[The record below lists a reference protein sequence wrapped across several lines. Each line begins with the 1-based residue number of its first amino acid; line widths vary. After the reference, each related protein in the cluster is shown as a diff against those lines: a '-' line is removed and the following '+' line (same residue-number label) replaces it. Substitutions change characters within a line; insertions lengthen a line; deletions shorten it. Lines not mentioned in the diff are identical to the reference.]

1 MLGHI
6 PMYTTLPVKDLNE
19 AKDFYGNVLGLH
31 VIDQNEHGVWFQT
44 GLTRFAIYESPYA
57 GTNEATAAIWE
68 VVDPEGT
75 VGSLKSRG
83 ITFEQYPDM
92 PGVTIEGDLHIVKGL
107 KAAWFK
113 DPSGNIICVGSHL

>member
-1 MLGHI
+1 MLGQI

-19 AKDFYGNVLGLH
+19 AKEFYGDVLGLH
-31 VIDQNEHGVWFQT
+31 MIDQNQHGIWYQA
-44 GLTRFAIYESPYA
+44 GPTRVAVYESQYA

-75 VGSLKSRG
+75 ITSLKSRG
-83 ITFEQYPDM
+83 ITFERYEDM
-92 PGVTIEGDLHIVKGL
+92 PGATIEGDLHILKGL

-113 DPSGNIICVGSHL
+113 DPSGNIICIGSHL